1 MYIHILS
8 IYICTCVQIYTYF
21 LIFQPPRSEV
31 NRFLCLHPSC
41 PKEKLIRDQRLQG
54 FQGQKN
60 EFPFLQFESQTELRT
75 TTKLM
80 MKKTICLVQEKA
92 KTAEKI
98 ATCNGIYLSFT
109 GKKKMRQNSSKA
121 IYHIHRDLLF
131 FNIFLHH
138 SFKSPHRALQSA
150 NSTMHQTTTGR
161 MTSLFRT
168 HQLSAIHG
176 SVIQWYTDAVDG
188 RLFIRLSSFIHIYST
203 IYRLRYLVYPCV

>member
-1 MYIHILS
+1 MYIHILL

-80 MKKTICLVQEKA
+80 MKKNICLVQEKA

-109 GKKKMRQNSSKA
+109 GKKKCVKIPARQYITFIVICFSSTSSSIIPSSPRTGHCKVQIAPCTKPPQDAWPRFFGLTNSVLSMEVWFSDTLMLWMVGCLSV
-121 IYHIHRDLLF
+121 YHRLS
-131 FNIFLHH
+131 IFI
-138 SFKSPHRALQSA
+138 P
-150 NSTMHQTTTGR
+150 
-161 MTSLFRT
+161 
-168 HQLSAIHG
+168 
-176 SVIQWYTDAVDG
+176 
-188 RLFIRLSSFIHIYST
+188 LFIGFDT
-203 IYRLRYLVYPCV
+203 